1 MFYGRMLRHN
11 LPERIIMPAMGT
23 LNLMVYRHSTFY
35 SPLIAG
41 IAGGFF
47 AAEGFEPTYTVMS
60 PGKTVGEM
68 LVSGT
73 IHVAQ
78 TAVSGAWPYLEKGER
93 PPYVNFA
100 QINQRDGFLIASR
113 NPVPEFGWAKLT
125 TGKFMFAHGG
135 QPQAMLAY
143 AMHKKGASLDKT
155 SGIDAGGPQKS
166 MNAFRNGQGDWYH
179 EQAPYP
185 QQLHHEGLA
194 DVVASV
200 GEAIGPVAFSS
211 LAALPRWL
219 SSPDAIRFMRAYR
232 KARAW
237 VQTAPAATV
246 ALSLQSFFPD
256 IAPDAMIA
264 AIHDYQHLGCW
275 EGTIDIDPAHY
286 ETALDVFLH
295 SKLITRRHPYEKV
308 VIAPPA

>member
-1 MFYGRMLRHN
+1 MA
-11 LPERIIMPAMGT
+11 AMGT
-23 LNLMVYRHSTFY
+23 LNLMVYRHSAFY

-47 AAEGFEPTYTVMS
+47 AHEGFEPTYTVM
-60 PGKTVGEM
+60 PQGKSVGEM
-68 LVSGT
+68 LVSGAV
-73 IHVAQ
+73 HVSQ
-78 TAVSGAWPYLEKGER
+78 TAVSGSWPYLEKGER
-93 PPYVNFA
+93 PPFVSFA
-100 QINQRDGFLIASR
+100 QINQRDGFQIASR
-113 NPVPEFGWAKLT
+113 NPVPEFGWAKLI
-125 TGKFMFAHGG
+125 TGKFMYAHGG

-143 AMHKKGASLDKT
+143 ALHKKGVSLDKT

-166 MNAFRNGQGDWYH
+166 MTAFRNGQGDWYH

-211 LAALPRWL
+211 LAAMPRWL
-219 SSPDAIRFMRAYR
+219 ASPDAIRFTRAYR

-237 VQTAPAATV
+237 VQTTPPATV
-246 ALSLQSFFPD
+246 AQAEQPFFAD

-264 AIHDYQHLGCW
+264 AIRYYQKLGCW
-275 EGTIDIDPAHY
+275 AGDIEIDPAHY
-286 ETALDVFLH
+286 ETALDVFAH
-295 SKLITRRHPYEKV
+295 SKLITRRHSYDKV
-308 VIAPPA
+308 VVAPPT